1 MDINLSSYRQSA
13 RTRRTRSRQ
22 ARVTRAYEQAVRPA
36 TEDRY
41 VLAFN
46 VSPMR

>member
-1 MDINLSSYRQSA
+1 MDIILSSYRQSV

-41 VLAFN
+41 VVAYNL
-46 VSPMR
+46 SPMR

>member
-13 RTRRTRSRQ
+13 RMRRTRSRQ
-22 ARVTRAYEQAVRPA
+22 ARVIRAYEQAVRPA